1 MQMMDMDTNWLD
13 RLDMG
18 FDFSD
23 IMENPADDGEHCASS
38 CGDMTVALLLLPDHL
53 CNAC

>member
-1 MQMMDMDTNWLD
+1 MMDMDTNWLD

-23 IMENPADDGEHCASS
+23 ILENPVDDGEH
-38 CGDMTVALLLLPDHL
+38 LLRHVEI
-53 CNAC
+53 